1 MLRLARGYGCYKA
14 ILDCKTHNITF
25 YEKLGFKRKEV
36 QMALYFPS
44 TETKDEKNLI
54 EMMNNFEPQKCGEDL
69 VVCLVFPNTR
79 ALTCITKKKALHS
92 TYSSS
97 SQEHNSRALGTLGTT
112 FMLSGSFLERWI
124 SRTPLTTHKGGSH
137 LAIVSQSTS
146 RGVDQFES

>member
-79 ALTCITKKKALHS
+79 ALTCITNSLPHTHHHHKSITRARL
-92 TYSSS
+92 
-97 SQEHNSRALGTLGTT
+97 EH
-112 FMLSGSFLERWI
+112 
-124 SRTPLTTHKGGSH
+124 
-137 LAIVSQSTS
+137 
-146 RGVDQFES
+146 